1 MMTPES
7 FYIFTFSNV
16 VVFSLGFILG
26 KMFSSSSSSLSIND
40 MVSIKSKKQEKNKT
54 NIEIDDTKY
63 VGKISTDGLEKKYN
77 TLGEVKKSKNDTISS
92 VNKLKNLKR

>member
-1 MMTPES
+1 MITPAS
-7 FYIFTFSNV
+7 FYILTFTNI

-26 KMFSSSSSSLSIND
+26 KIFTNSQSFMVND
-40 MVSIKSKKQEKNKT
+40 MVSVKSKKEERNKT

-63 VGKISTDGLEKKYN
+63 VGKIKTDGLEKKYDS
-77 TLGEVKKSKNDTISS
+77 LGDVKKSKNDTISS

>member
-1 MMTPES
+1 MTSES
-7 FYIFTFSNV
+7 FYMLIFTNV

-26 KMFSSSSSSLSIND
+26 KMLSSSSSSSLAIND
-40 MVSIKSKKQEKNKT
+40 MVSIKSKKQQINKT

-63 VGKISTDGLEKKYN
+63 VGKISTDGLEKKYD
-77 TLGEVKKSKNDTISS
+77 TLGDIKKSKNDTISS